1 MTAKDKE
8 ALELRAQIQ
17 QHLVESGNYELI
29 SNKLAQRLLDEG
41 WIDQVKKLTRET
53 MQDDNTTNFSEVLK
67 RVEPEAVSLVSA
79 NTKNEIM
86 QQIKAFLCDILDTQ

>member
-17 QHLVESGNYELI
+17 QHLVESGNYERI

-53 MQDDNTTNFSEVLK
+53 MEDDNTTNFSEVLK